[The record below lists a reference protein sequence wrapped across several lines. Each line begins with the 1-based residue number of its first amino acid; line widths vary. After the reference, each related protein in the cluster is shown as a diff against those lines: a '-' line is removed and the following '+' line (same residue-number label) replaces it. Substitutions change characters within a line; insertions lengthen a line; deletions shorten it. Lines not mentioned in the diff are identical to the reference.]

1 MPVPISPPCTRT
13 HMFTR
18 AHRAQTLQEVAAAMQ
33 YLHRNDVLH
42 GDLTGGNVLLT
53 ASDKDTRGFTAKV
66 GGRWVGSLGARGGGG
81 GWGGHRGSWILD
93 SLRCCPYH
101 KNLLHCC

>member
-1 MPVPISPPCTRT
+1 MACDGHQHPPARPAAP
-13 HMFTR
+13 R
-18 AHRAQTLQEVAAAMQ
+18 VVLQTLQEIAAALQ

-66 GGRWVGSLGARGGGG
+66 HGCCICVLHRLGCCTVSWLYCQGGQANCVCGVVQGKAPF
-81 GWGGHRGSWILD
+81 
-93 SLRCCPYH
+93 C
-101 KNLLHCC
+101 

>member
-1 MPVPISPPCTRT
+1 
-13 HMFTR
+13 MFQMLPSQLSSLPM
-18 AHRAQTLQEVAAAMQ
+18 QTLQEIAAALQ

-66 GGRWVGSLGARGGGG
+66 GCYSRGAAGLRAEGRPAAALAEAALPCLAGPACVPF
-81 GWGGHRGSWILD
+81 
-93 SLRCCPYH
+93 CCP
-101 KNLLHCC
+101 

>member
-1 MPVPISPPCTRT
+1 
-13 HMFTR
+13 
-18 AHRAQTLQEVAAAMQ
+18 MQ

-66 GGRWVGSLGARGGGG
+66 G
-81 GWGGHRGSWILD
+81 D
-93 SLRCCPYH
+93 E
-101 KNLLHCC
+101 